1 MKPLL
6 AFTYVFILLDDKE
19 KKSEHVCYQFPLVR
33 QIHTVLKYAHYTL
46 LIVWMV
52 FTTGQISAQ
61 RCVLEVKRYNKQ
73 LSKSVEAYVEEAVV
87 RRELSD
93 NYCFYQK
100 NYDNLDGAYEWAR
113 KTLEDHRQVL
123 EMIMWFI
130 FFCLYCCFICS
141 IKSQLNFVV
150 IFLHV
155 FAKALCN
162 QVVSAVN
169 NSHLLIYFM
178 KD

>member
-1 MKPLL
+1 
-6 AFTYVFILLDDKE
+6 
-19 KKSEHVCYQFPLVR
+19 
-33 QIHTVLKYAHYTL
+33 
-46 LIVWMV
+46 MV

-73 LSKSVEAYVEEAVV
+73 LNKSVEAYVEEAVV

-123 EMIMWFI
+123 EMIM
-130 FFCLYCCFICS
+130 
-141 IKSQLNFVV
+141 
-150 IFLHV
+150 
-155 FAKALCN
+155 
-162 QVVSAVN
+162 
-169 NSHLLIYFM
+169 
-178 KD
+178 